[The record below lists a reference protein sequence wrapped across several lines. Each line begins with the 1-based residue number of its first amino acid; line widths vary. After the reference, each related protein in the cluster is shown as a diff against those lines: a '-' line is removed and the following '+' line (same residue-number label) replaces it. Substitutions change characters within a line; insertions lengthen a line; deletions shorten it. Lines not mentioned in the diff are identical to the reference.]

1 MADQLLEQARELF
14 EGQIDFEGQRL
25 AEFLTTALLAIV
37 GGISFIVGFFRQDIK
52 SALLIGLG
60 GTVLTF
66 LAVVPPWPIF
76 NKHPVKWLP
85 VGGQTLD
92 ISEITVDGQSVG

>member
-1 MADQLLEQARELF
+1 MADQILEQARELF
-14 EGQIDFEGQRL
+14 EGQIDFEGQKL
-25 AEFLTTALLAIV
+25 AEFLATALLATV
-37 GGISFIVGFFRQDIK
+37 GAISFIVGYFRQDIK
-52 SALLIGLG
+52 GALLIGLG

-85 VGGQTLD
+85 VGGQNLD
-92 ISEITVDGQSVG
+92 TSELIIDG